1 MNLVVRPLA
10 ADILFRS
17 SPPTLKHTLETIF
30 WEHTTNYDEPGS
42 YAVEA
47 YILENFPLV
56 DRVAPITHHLY
67 INQEAPFGR
76 TVEGSVDLSAALS
89 QLQNHYP
96 EYFL

>member
-1 MNLVVRPLA
+1 MNVKELLTDV
-10 ADILFRS
+10 
-17 SPPTLKHTLETIF
+17 F
-30 WEHTTNYDEPGS
+30 WEHTTDYDEPGS

-47 YILENFPLV
+47 YILENFPLI

-76 TVEGSVDLSAALS
+76 TVEGSVDLSAVLS